1 MSSTV
6 HPSRLRLRA
15 LCEAAIFVAIA
26 IVLHQLRFRLMP
38 QGGSVSFILVP
49 LVIYSIRWGLAMGL
63 LSSFAFGIIRTIMAG
78 GFAWG
83 WQAVVLDFF
92 VANTVIGLA
101 GLFYRRAGSA
111 PMLAAFVAGL
121 AQYAIHWLAGA
132 LIFAEWM
139 PEEFMGM
146 PMGNPWIYSLLY
158 NATYMVPNII
168 LAVITVGLLSVPLKT
183 YIRGE
188 DLA

>member
-1 MSSTV
+1 MSSQTLN
-6 HPSRLRLRA
+6 SRTKLRA

-26 IVLHQLRFRLMP
+26 VVLHQLRFRLMP
-38 QGGSVSFILVP
+38 QGGSVSFVLVP
-49 LVIYSIRWGLAMGL
+49 LVIYSIRWGLTMGL
-63 LSSFAFGIIRTIMAG
+63 LSSFAFGVIRTIMAA

-101 GLFYRRAGSA
+101 GLFYRRAGFA
-111 PMLAAFVAGL
+111 PICAALVAGL
-121 AQYAIHWLAGA
+121 TQYAVHWLAGG

-139 PEEFMGM
+139 PEEFLGM
-146 PMGNPWIYSLLY
+146 AMVNPWVYSLLY

-168 LAVITVGLLSVPLKT
+168 LAVVSVGLLSMPLKR
-183 YIRGE
+183 YLRGE
-188 DLA
+188 DLG